1 MAGIIRQANDQVEP
15 EEDIELFRQS
25 PQRLERDLSPL
36 EEMVAEEA
44 RRDVVGEPI
53 GPADDDAR

>member
-1 MAGIIRQANDQVEP
+1 MIKP
-15 EEDIELFRQS
+15 STEEDIELFRQS
-25 PQRLERDLSPL
+25 PQRPERGLSPL

-44 RRDVVGEPI
+44 RRRDVVGAPI